1 MGLGGRGLTGV
12 GAVAF
17 VAAGV
22 RWLSPADVH
31 CIVGPMVRPFLRTEV
46 ATLEAVGILENLKKP
61 VGCSF
66 FGGGLGFMGRHS
78 CADCVGGWVVVEECV

>member
-1 MGLGGRGLTGV
+1 MRLGEGRGLTGV
-12 GAVAF
+12 GVVAF

-66 FGGGLGFMGRHS
+66 F
-78 CADCVGGWVVVEECV
+78 